1 MREEGG
7 GLSASDKENA
17 KNGYI
22 LLTVALSSETAYS
35 VILSLVTGLGF
46 KKSYYRKSNKIK
58 KKKSNNPKGQTP
70 GIVQIAKSRIIV
82 PVSTEIEKY

>member
-17 KNGYI
+17 KKATC

-46 KKSYYRKSNKIK
+46 KKSYYRKSN
-58 KKKSNNPKGQTP
+58 NPKGQTP
-70 GIVQIAKSRIIV
+70 GMISGIVQIAKSRIIV